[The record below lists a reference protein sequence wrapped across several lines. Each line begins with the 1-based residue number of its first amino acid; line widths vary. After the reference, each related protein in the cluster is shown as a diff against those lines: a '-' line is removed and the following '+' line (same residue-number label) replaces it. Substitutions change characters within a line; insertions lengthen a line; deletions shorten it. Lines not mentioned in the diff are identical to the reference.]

1 MNATDGS
8 ATSRLYTFRSLICSL
23 ALATFVTSSLA
34 QRFER
39 EEEEGQA
46 REQQPGQGDEGRQE
60 EKSANETEKD
70 KDKKEEPEDPTKL
83 TAAKFGALK
92 ARGGIGAAMMSG
104 RISDIAVDPNDR
116 STWYVGV
123 ASGGVWK
130 TTNRGAT
137 FSPVFENYGSYAIG
151 CVTIDPTNSNVV
163 WVGSGENNSQRSVAW
178 GDGVYVSRD
187 AGKSFKNVGLKDSGN
202 IGMIKVDPRD
212 NNVVFVAA
220 FGPLW
225 SDGGDRGL
233 YKTIDGG
240 KTWENSL
247 DLGEQT
253 GVSEVHMDPRDAN
266 VLYATAYQRRR
277 HVWTLING
285 GPKGGIHKSTDGGK
299 TWKKLSSGLPSGD
312 VGRIGMTVSPANPD
326 VLYAII
332 EASGDKSG
340 IYRSTDRGESWEKRS
355 GYLSSS
361 PQYYQELIADPKNED
376 RFYAMDTF
384 MSFTND
390 GGKTMQRVDAKYVHV
405 DWHALV
411 VDPNDTNHLIGGND
425 GGLYETFDR
434 ANWRQ
439 FKNLPITQYYR
450 VALDNSFP
458 FYYIYGGTQ
467 DNNTIGGP
475 SRTTDNVGVTSEE
488 WFVTVGGDGFEP
500 AVDPEDPNTVYSQWQ
515 DGGLIRFD
523 RKSGEQVDIRPV
535 EKADDKPFV
544 FNWDAAL
551 IISPHSHT
559 RLYYAGNFLFRSDDR
574 GNTWKRISEDLTRG
588 IDRNELK
595 VLGVIQKP
603 DAIAKHK
610 STSIY
615 GSGVSLT
622 ESPVQEGLIYVGT
635 DDGLINVTEDAGKTW
650 RKVERLPEISSAA
663 DIDGKQLTLISDVEA
678 SRHSASRV
686 YATVDNHKFGDYK
699 PYVFKSDDK
708 GVTWT
713 SISGDL
719 PERDTCYSIVED
731 HVNPNLLFV
740 GTEFGTYFTVDGGV
754 KWFKVSGVPTIDCR
768 DLEIQRRENDL
779 AIATFGRGFY
789 ILDDYS
795 PLRTASSELFAKDAH
810 IFPIRTALNYVP
822 RSRLGGTD
830 GKGWSGVDYYAAPNP
845 PFGAII
851 TYHIKEKLKTKKELR
866 QEDEKK
872 DDWKH
877 ATIEELQAEDREVAP
892 KVVLI
897 VRDDKGNIL
906 RQLDA
911 SRDAGMHRT
920 SWNLRLPK
928 TTPVSLST
936 RALDPWDS
944 DQEGSMVPP
953 GMYSVQLAK
962 IVEGVTTMLDSPVSF
977 EVRDL
982 EQATFAAKGDARSE
996 KYDFERKVA
1005 DLQRAVEG
1013 TSNVLGDVAS
1023 RLNYLRKGIA
1033 DTPGADPAH
1042 FTKIESFRTRI
1053 ADLQR
1058 VLDGDRTL
1066 GERAVAQAPSLS
1078 SRVNNALSNALN
1090 TTQPPT
1096 TTNREQYTIAAGLFE
1111 KVLAETKQ
1119 LVFDVQSFE
1128 SILESAKVPWT
1139 PGRVP
1144 EWKK

>member
-1 MNATDGS
+1 MHLHQS
-8 ATSRLYTFRSLICSL
+8 LRRRSGFVSWLRAALVLLL
-23 ALATFVTSSLA
+23 AGVLVSPALA

-39 EEEEGQA
+39 EEEEE
-46 REQQPGQGDEGRQE
+46 RKHQPGQGDEGAADE
-60 EKSANETEKD
+60 GETGDEA
-70 KDKKEEPEDPTKL
+70 KDKKDEPEDPTKL

-137 FSPVFENYGSYAIG
+137 FAPIFESYGAYSVG
-151 CVTIDPTNSNVV
+151 CVTIDPTNSNVI

-187 AGKSFKNVGLKDSGN
+187 AGKSFKNVGLKDSGS

-212 NNVVFVAA
+212 DNVVYVAA
-220 FGPLW
+220 YGPLW

-240 KTWENSL
+240 KTWEKSL

-253 GVSEVHMDPRDAN
+253 GVGEVHMDPRDPE

-277 HVWTLING
+277 HVWTLIDG

-299 TWKKLSSGLPSGD
+299 TWNKLSNGLPSGD
-312 VGRIGMTVSPANPD
+312 VGRIGMAISPANPD
-326 VLYAII
+326 VVYAIV
-332 EASGDKSG
+332 EAQEGKSG

-361 PQYYQELIADPKNED
+361 PQYYQELVADPKDEN
-376 RFYAMDTF
+376 RVYAMDTF
-384 MSFTND
+384 MSFSND
-390 GGKTMQRVDAKYVHV
+390 GGKTMQRVEAKYVHV

-411 VDPNDTNHLIGGND
+411 IDPADTDHLIGGND

-434 ANWRQ
+434 SSWRH
-439 FKNLPITQYYR
+439 FSNLPITQFYR
-450 VALDNSFP
+450 VALDNSLP

-475 SRTTDNVGVTSEE
+475 SRTTETAGVTNEE

-500 AVDPEDPNTVYSQWQ
+500 AVDPEDPDCVYSEWQ

-523 RKSGEQVDIRPV
+523 RKSGEQVDIRPI
-535 EKADDKPFV
+535 EKEGDKPYV

-551 IISPHSHT
+551 MISPHSHT
-559 RLYYAGNFLFRSDDR
+559 RLYFAGNFLFRSDDR
-574 GNTWKRISEDLTRG
+574 GNTWTRISEDLTRG
-588 IDRNELK
+588 VDRNELK

-615 GSGVSLT
+615 GSGVSIT

-635 DDGLINVTEDAGKTW
+635 DDGLINITEDNGKTW
-650 RKVERLPEISSAA
+650 RRVDRLPDISGSA
-663 DIDGKQLTLISDVEA
+663 DINGMQLTLISDVEA
-678 SRHSASRV
+678 SRHNASRV

-699 PYVFKSDDK
+699 PYVFRSDDK
-708 GVTWT
+708 GLTWT

-719 PERDTCYSIVED
+719 PERDTCYSIAED
-731 HVNPNLLFV
+731 GVNPNLLFV
-740 GTEFGTYFTVDGGV
+740 GTEFGTYFTVDGGS
-754 KWFKVSGVPTIDCR
+754 KWFKLSGVPTIACR

-789 ILDDYS
+789 ILDDYT
-795 PLRTASSELFAKDAH
+795 PLRTASSELFGKDAH
-810 IFPIRTALNYVP
+810 IFPVRTALNYVP
-822 RSRLGGTD
+822 RARLGGTD
-830 GKGWSGVDYYAAPNP
+830 GKGWSGADYYAAPNP
-845 PFGAII
+845 AFGATI
-851 TYHIKEKLKTKKELR
+851 TYYIKEKLKTKKELR
-866 QEDEKK
+866 QEAEKK

-877 ATIEELQAEDREVAP
+877 ATIEELQAEDRELAP
-892 KVVLI
+892 KVVMI
-897 VRDDKGNIL
+897 VRDGKGNVL
-906 RQLDA
+906 RQIDA
-911 SRDAGMHRT
+911 SREAGIHRM

-936 RALDPWDS
+936 RALDPWES

-953 GMYSVQLAK
+953 GTYSVQLAK
-962 IVEGVTTMLDSPVSF
+962 VVNGVTTMLDSPVSF

-982 EQATFAAKGDARSE
+982 DAAAFAAKGEARGE
-996 KYDFERKVA
+996 KYEFERKVA

-1013 TSNVLGDVAS
+1013 TSRVLGDVS
-1023 RLNYLRKGIA
+1023 NRLNYLRKGIA
-1033 DTPGADPAH
+1033 DTPGADPALLARV
-1042 FTKIESFRTRI
+1042 EAFRTRTG
-1053 ADLQR
+1053 DLQR
-1058 VLDGDRTL
+1058 ALDGDSTL
-1066 GERAVAQAPSLS
+1066 GERAEAQPPSLS
-1078 SRVNNALSNALN
+1078 GRVGNALRNALN

-1096 TTNREQYTIAAGLFE
+1096 TTNREQYAIAADMFE
-1111 KVLAETKQ
+1111 NVLAETKQ

-1128 SILESAKVPWT
+1128 SILETAKVPWT